1 MFVKKASRL
10 FAVLSLCAWPAIVH
24 GQVTARLSGTIQDQ
38 QGAVVAGAKITA
50 IEQATGRSANAISS
64 ASGEYVLLQLPT
76 GVYQLE
82 VEAPGFRKYV
92 QDGIILAA
100 SQSGRNDVTL
110 SVGAVSEQVSVNS
123 QAEIIDTNVS
133 ELRFTID
140 PKRMSEIPL
149 VGRNILGLATLV
161 PGAISTGGDV
171 FNVSAP
177 AVAAGTDNNSRIF
190 INGSRSMYNAFQLD
204 GVDFTGS
211 NYEASPGRY
220 PPPDAIQ
227 EVAVLT
233 TGFKA
238 EHGGGTSMFNA
249 VSKSGSNEL
258 HGGAWEFIRNN
269 ALNARS
275 FFDPSTLSQYQ
286 YNQFGA
292 SLGGPVIK
300 NKTFFFF
307 TYEGLRGRL
316 GNSPNSSVVPTE
328 AQRNGDFSGTGI
340 TLKDPQGQAYP
351 GDQIPQ
357 NALNATAQ
365 KVLSTFV
372 PLPNAASNKYI
383 YTYPTKDEFNQY
395 LFNVD
400 HSFTA
405 NSRLSVRGLTTYGNY
420 VTPPALPGFTQ
431 GNPLHPSSLVIS
443 HTQTLS
449 PTTVNEARAYAERY
463 FSPSI
468 QSQNSPVTSRDL
480 GFQNNPVPASSD
492 IPGISVDNYFSLG
505 NGGSGTT
512 YSLSQKF
519 GYEDAVTMVRGRHT
533 LKFGG
538 GYRTSR
544 YAEWGEWG
552 TRGGYEFSGNIT
564 GDSLGD
570 FLIGAP
576 GNYLQRSEYNLSIS
590 RYSMIAYGQDDWK
603 VTPRLT
609 INAGFRW
616 DFNANPKERTG
627 QIAFYTPE
635 NFYSGTRSTVYP
647 NMPPGQMYVG
657 DPGMPDRVGFNHYFD
672 WGTAGPRI
680 GFAYDAFGNG
690 KTVVRSSF
698 GIFSVPVDLQQVNNA
713 SERPPYILL
722 TTLNYPPS
730 FENPF
735 LGRTDPFLT
744 FHQGTQYDVSAL
756 YPINPSPDAIDYR
769 NGYSEQWNF
778 TLEHQFGSDLKGSIS
793 YVGSHA
799 AALWRCPGVSPATYI
814 PGVDANGNPL
824 STVENTNDR
833 YPMAPYYQD
842 VYYCKTDASRTYSSM
857 QFVVEKRF
865 SRGWTVAG
873 NYSYANAMSWN
884 DDGARQRLQNELDAK
899 AEYARTNA
907 SVRHNAAVSW
917 VYETPKFVDGRATG
931 LLLNGWEVS
940 GVATLRSGF
949 PYNLYTGTDNSLTG
963 VGNDRP
969 DQVQAN
975 SGLSGGRSTAAK
987 VAQYFNTAAFVPNQI
1002 GAFGAVGYNAMTGP
1016 GAFNIDAG
1024 LMKKFALT
1032 ERYALQFRSEA
1043 FNLFNHPNFGNP
1055 DPTLNSPTYGQ
1066 LNSASPG
1073 RILQFALKFMF

>member
-1 MFVKKASRL
+1 
-10 FAVLSLCAWPAIVH
+10 
-24 GQVTARLSGTIQDQ
+24 
-38 QGAVVAGAKITA
+38 
-50 IEQATGRSANAISS
+50 
-64 ASGEYVLLQLPT
+64 
-76 GVYQLE
+76 
-82 VEAPGFRKYV
+82 
-92 QDGIILAA
+92 
-100 SQSGRNDVTL
+100 
-110 SVGAVSEQVSVNS
+110 
-123 QAEIIDTNVS
+123 
-133 ELRFTID
+133 
-140 PKRMSEIPL
+140 
-149 VGRNILGLATLV
+149 
-161 PGAISTGGDV
+161 
-171 FNVSAP
+171 
-177 AVAAGTDNNSRIF
+177 
-190 INGSRSMYNAFQLD
+190 
-204 GVDFTGS
+204 
-211 NYEASPGRY
+211 
-220 PPPDAIQ
+220 
-227 EVAVLT
+227 
-233 TGFKA
+233 
-238 EHGGGTSMFNA
+238 
-249 VSKSGSNEL
+249 
-258 HGGAWEFIRNN
+258 
-269 ALNARS
+269 
-275 FFDPSTLSQYQ
+275 
-286 YNQFGA
+286 
-292 SLGGPVIK
+292 
-300 NKTFFFF
+300 
-307 TYEGLRGRL
+307 
-316 GNSPNSSVVPTE
+316 
-328 AQRNGDFSGTGI
+328 
-340 TLKDPQGQAYP
+340 
-351 GDQIPQ
+351 
-357 NALNATAQ
+357 
-365 KVLSTFV
+365 
-372 PLPNAASNKYI
+372 
-383 YTYPTKDEFNQY
+383 
-395 LFNVD
+395 
-400 HSFTA
+400 
-405 NSRLSVRGLTTYGNY
+405 
-420 VTPPALPGFTQ
+420 
-431 GNPLHPSSLVIS
+431 
-443 HTQTLS
+443 
-449 PTTVNEARAYAERY
+449 
-463 FSPSI
+463 
-468 QSQNSPVTSRDL
+468 
-480 GFQNNPVPASSD
+480 
-492 IPGISVDNYFSLG
+492 
-505 NGGSGTT
+505 
-512 YSLSQKF
+512 
-519 GYEDAVTMVRGRHT
+519 
-533 LKFGG
+533 
-538 GYRTSR
+538 
-544 YAEWGEWG
+544 
-552 TRGGYEFSGNIT
+552 
-564 GDSLGD
+564 
-570 FLIGAP
+570 
-576 GNYLQRSEYNLSIS
+576 
-590 RYSMIAYGQDDWK
+590 
-603 VTPRLT
+603 
-609 INAGFRW
+609 
-616 DFNANPKERTG
+616 
-627 QIAFYTPE
+627 
-635 NFYSGTRSTVYP
+635 
-647 NMPPGQMYVG
+647 
-657 DPGMPDRVGFNHYFD
+657 
-672 WGTAGPRI
+672 
-680 GFAYDAFGNG
+680 
-690 KTVVRSSF
+690 
-698 GIFSVPVDLQQVNNA
+698 
-713 SERPPYILL
+713 L